1 MASTAS
7 ATPATGASTTIIT
20 QTRVLPEHAADFAAW
35 QQEISS
41 AVAAFPGFISSE
53 VLPPSPPVQPDWV
66 IMQRFTSNA
75 PAQAWL
81 GSPERQQ
88 LLEKARPWL
97 VGHDDIHLFEN
108 DAQPDSSAV
117 SLVIST
123 RVAPGKEPAFRA
135 WNQRINAAQA
145 HYPGFQGFKITPPT
159 PNVQDDWVTVVQF
172 DNQDHLNSWLTST
185 DRKRLL
191 DEGNSIFTEMHVR
204 TVRSAFGQWF
214 PLEGASGATPVWK
227 MNMLVLLGLY
237 PIVFLF
243 GFFVQAPFLMGTFGV
258 PFWASLFIGNVVGVL
273 LLTYAVPWVS
283 TRFAWWLKPVGA
295 ETSRQTMTGI
305 AVLLVLYALLLFIFS
320 RFPPALIVK

>member
-7 ATPATGASTTIIT
+7 AAPVSGASTTIIT
-20 QTRVLPEHAADFAAW
+20 QTRVLPEHAAEFAAW
-35 QQEISS
+35 QQEISN
-41 AVAAFPGFISSE
+41 AVAASPGFISAE

-66 IMQRFTSNA
+66 IMQRFVSNEA
-75 PAQAWL
+75 AQAWL
-81 GSPERQQ
+81 GSPERQH

-108 DAQPDSSAV
+108 ATQPNTSAV
-117 SLVIST
+117 SMVIST
-123 RVAPGKEPAFRA
+123 SVPAGEEAAFKA

-159 PNVQDDWVTVVQF
+159 PGVQDDWLTVVQF
-172 DNQDHLNSWLTST
+172 DNQDHLNAWLTSE

-191 DEGNSIFTEMHVR
+191 AEGNSIFTETHTR

-214 PLEGASGATPVWK
+214 PLEGAAGAAPVWK

-243 GFFVQAPFLMGTFGV
+243 GFFVQTPFLMGTFGL

-273 LLTYAVPWVS
+273 LLTYVVPWVS
-283 TRFAWWLKPVGA
+283 ARFAWWLQPAGE
-295 ETSRQTMTGI
+295 ETSRQNLIGI
-305 AVLLVLYALLLFIFS
+305 AVLVVCYALLMVIFS
-320 RFPPALIVK
+320 RFPPAFIVR